1 MISLFLAFK
10 IIAENQDRSWLRLE
24 TELEN
29 VTLVFLPKFLWAGL
43 LSTLHYLV
51 LLQFPSFWN
60 HLHFICE
67 GWFPEHRLLQMNYY
81 LNITA
86 VSTFRAIQLPII
98 IFLVDNIEILNSS
111 ILLK

>member
-67 GWFPEHRLLQMNYY
+67 LISQWGRNVNQSFGHQ
-81 LNITA
+81 
-86 VSTFRAIQLPII
+86 
-98 IFLVDNIEILNSS
+98 
-111 ILLK
+111 